1 MELRQ
6 NALRSSR
13 DIYVVDFN
21 KWQLVGKPHETV
33 EDALEFIENGGEV
46 KLDHKTCV
54 GIMQLI
60 GQPDLSFIPPRP
72 IKHRKRQK

>member
-6 NALRSSR
+6 NTLRSSR

-21 KWQLVGKPHETV
+21 KWELVGKPHESV
-33 EDALEFIENGGEV
+33 EEALEFIENSGEV
-46 KLDHKTCV
+46 ELNDKTCV

-72 IKHRKRQK
+72 IKHRKRRQ